1 MSKVRV
7 TSEFDPAADLVL
19 YEGDCLDLLSHIPD
33 KFVKLVVTS
42 PPYNLGK
49 PYESRLDMDEYLAQ
63 QRRVIE
69 ECVRV
74 LDGRGSICWQ
84 VGNYV
89 DDGEII
95 PLDVLLYPIFASL
108 GLRLRNRIVWHFGH
122 GLHASKRFSGRY
134 EVILWFT
141 KGNEYI
147 FNLDAVRVPQK
158 YPKKKYFKG
167 PKKGQLS
174 GNPLGKNPGDIWEIP
189 NVKANHV
196 EKTIH
201 PCQFPVELIERL
213 VLSMTDEGDWVLDPF
228 IGVGTTAIA
237 ALMHNRKVSSQKLGA
252 GVGRICYPTGR
263 RLAKPPY
270 SRHPPLNIEKIH
282 RKAIGTEIVPEYVEV
297 AKKRIRLAEKGTLRI
312 RPMERSVYDPKAPS
326 KSIPPKFVHLG
337 APSIQPQLLE
347 QRAQYAKEEQEE

>member
-1 MSKVRV
+1 MKKIKI
-7 TSEFDPAADLVL
+7 TSEFNQTADFILF
-19 YEGDCLDLLSHIPD
+19 EGDCLDLLSLMPD
-33 KFVKLVVTS
+33 GFVKLVVTS

-49 PYESRLDMDEYLAQ
+49 PYETRLDLDEYLDQ
-63 QRRVIE
+63 QRRIIE

-74 LDGRGSICWQ
+74 LYERGSICWQ

-89 DDGEII
+89 KNGEIT
-95 PLDVLLYPIFASL
+95 PLDIVLYPIFASL
-108 GLRLRNRIVWHFGH
+108 GLHLRNRIVWYFGH

-141 KGNEYI
+141 KSNEYI

-158 YPKKKYFKG
+158 YPGKKYYKG

-174 GNPLGKNPGDIWEIP
+174 GNPLGKNPSDTWEIP

-228 IGVGTTAIA
+228 LGVGTTAIA
-237 ALMHNRKVSSQKLGA
+237 ALMHK
-252 GVGRICYPTGR
+252 
-263 RLAKPPY
+263 
-270 SRHPPLNIEKIH
+270 
-282 RKAIGTEIVPEYVEV
+282 RKAIGAEIIPEYVRV
-297 AKKRIRLAEKGTLRI
+297 AKERVRLAEKGKLRI
-312 RPMERSVYDPKAPS
+312 RPMERPVYDPNSPKANV
-326 KSIPPKFVHLG
+326 PPKFVNLG
-337 APSIQPQLLE
+337 LW
-347 QRAQYAKEEQEE
+347 

>member
-1 MSKVRV
+1 MGKVNLC
-7 TSEFDPAADLVL
+7 SEFDPTADFVL
-19 YEGDCLDLLSHIPD
+19 YEGDCLDLLPRIPD
-33 KFVKLVVTS
+33 GFVQLVVTS

-49 PYESRLDMDEYLAQ
+49 PYESRLDMDEYLSQ
-63 QRRVIE
+63 QRMVIE

-74 LDGRGSICWQ
+74 LNDRGSICWQ

-89 DDGEII
+89 DNGEII
-95 PLDVLLYPIFASL
+95 PLDILLYPIFASL
-108 GLRLRNRIVWHFGH
+108 GLHLRNRIIWHFGH

-141 KGNEYI
+141 KSDEYT

-158 YPKKKYFKG
+158 YPRKKYFKG

-174 GNPLGKNPGDIWEIP
+174 GNPLGKNPGDVWEIP

-213 VLSMTDEGDWVLDPF
+213 VLAMTDEGDWVLDPF

-237 ALMHNRKVSSQKLGA
+237 ALMHRRKVVGA
-252 GVGRICYPTGR
+252 
-263 RLAKPPY
+263 
-270 SRHPPLNIEKIH
+270 
-282 RKAIGTEIVPEYVEV
+282 EIVLEYVRV
-297 AKKRIRLAEKGTLRI
+297 AKERIRLAEQGSLRV
-312 RPMERSVYDPKAPS
+312 RPMERPIYDPNAPRRNL
-326 KSIPPKFVHLG
+326 PPKFVKLG
-337 APSIQPQLLE
+337 TSPVQLRLLE
-347 QRAQYAKEEQEE
+347 GQARYIPQEGEG

>member
-7 TSEFDPAADLVL
+7 TSEFDPAADLIL
-19 YEGDCLDLLSHIPD
+19 YEGDCLDLLSRIPD

-95 PLDVLLYPIFASL
+95 PLDVLLYPIFTSL

-174 GNPLGKNPGDIWEIP
+174 GNPLGKNPSDIWEIP

-237 ALMHNRKVSSQKLGA
+237 ALMHNRK
-252 GVGRICYPTGR
+252 
-263 RLAKPPY
+263 
-270 SRHPPLNIEKIH
+270 
-282 RKAIGTEIVPEYVEV
+282 AIGTEILPEYVKA
-297 AKKRIRLAEKGTLRI
+297 AKKRIRLAENGTLRI
-312 RPMERSVYDPKAPS
+312 RPMERSVFDPKAPG
-326 KSIPPKFVHLG
+326 KSIPPRFVHLG
-337 APSIQPQLLE
+337 APPIQPQLLE